1 VPSAA
6 DSKIAAGF
14 GVTVNHMTS
23 PLAAKL
29 MAAKLTTHFRAASQ
43 KRSVTVSQG
52 EQALLGVLLAVA
64 VTLFVMQ
71 GFCVSGECMQP
82 HLYTGERVLA
92 NKLAYQLGAPKRGEI
107 VIFNYPKDPK
117 QIYVKRVIGLPGET
131 VAIQNG
137 SVSINGKRLPEPYKT
152 FAAHGDMAP
161 RRVPSGQYFVMG
173 DNRDVSD
180 DSRYW
185 GDLPR
190 YDIIGEAVACYWPPS
205 RCQVLR

>member
-1 VPSAA
+1 MKRRQRRHSAVGRLLA
-6 DSKIAAGF
+6 RRGS
-14 GVTVNHMTS
+14 MTAW
-23 PLAAKL
+23 AAKL
-29 MAAKLTTHFRAASQ
+29 SVHFRAGAR
-43 KRSVTVSQG
+43 RSLAVTQG

-71 GFCVSGECMQP
+71 GFCVSGACMQP

-92 NKLAYQLGAPKRGEI
+92 NKLAYHLGKPRRGEI
-107 VIFNYPKDPK
+107 VIFDYPKDPT

-131 VAIQNG
+131 VAIRNG
-137 SVSINGKRLPEPYKT
+137 SVSINGKSLAEPYKMYE
-152 FAAHGDMAP
+152 AHGDMAP
-161 RRVPSGQYFVMG
+161 RTVPSGEYFVMG

-190 YDIIGEAVACYWPPS
+190 YDIIGQAVACYWPPS

>member
-1 VPSAA
+1 
-6 DSKIAAGF
+6 
-14 GVTVNHMTS
+14 MTTLS
-23 PLAAKL
+23 AAKL
-29 MAAKLTTHFRAASQ
+29 RIHFRAAAQ
-43 KRSVTVSQG
+43 RRSAAVTQA
-52 EQALLGVLLAVA
+52 EQVILGVLLAVT

-92 NKLAYQLGAPKRGEI
+92 NKLAYHLGDPKRGEI
-107 VIFNYPKDPK
+107 VIFDYPKDPR
-117 QIYVKRVIGLPGET
+117 QIYVKRIIGLPGET

-137 SVSINGKRLPEPYKT
+137 FVSINGKRLPEPYKA

-161 RRVPSGQYFVMG
+161 RAIPSGQYFVMG

-205 RCQVLR
+205 RCQVLK

>member
-1 VPSAA
+1 MTPLSALPSA
-6 DSKIAAGF
+6 
-14 GVTVNHMTS
+14 TRLMTLRFWK
-23 PLAAKL
+23 PRRQ
-29 MAAKLTTHFRAASQ
+29 RAASI
-43 KRSVTVSQG
+43 SQC
-52 EQALLGVLLAVA
+52 EQALLGFLLAVA
-64 VTLFVMQ
+64 TILFVMQ

-92 NKLAYQLGAPKRGEI
+92 NKLAYHLASPKRGDI
-107 VIFNYPKDPK
+107 VIFDYPKDTR

-131 VAIQNG
+131 VAIRDG
-137 SVSINGKRLPEPYKT
+137 AVSINGLPLPEPYKT
-152 FAAHGDMAP
+152 FAAHGDMAAQA
-161 RRVPSGQYFVMG
+161 VPPDQYFVMG

-190 YDIIGEAVACYWPPS
+190 HDIIGRAVACYWPPS

>member
-1 VPSAA
+1 MS
-6 DSKIAAGF
+6 
-14 GVTVNHMTS
+14 MTTLRAS
-23 PLAAKL
+23 
-29 MAAKLTTHFRAASQ
+29 LTAHFRTASK
-43 KRSVTVSQG
+43 KRSTTVSQG

-71 GFCVSGECMQP
+71 GFCVSGACMQP

-92 NKLAYQLGAPKRGEI
+92 NKLAYQLGEPKRGEI
-107 VIFNYPKDPK
+107 VIFHYPKDTR

-131 VAIQNG
+131 IAIRG
-137 SVSINGKRLPEPYKT
+137 GAVLINGKPLPEPYKA

-161 RRVPSGQYFVMG
+161 QVVERGTYFMMG

-190 YDIIGEAVACYWPPS
+190 SDIIGEAVACYWPPA
-205 RCQVLR
+205 RCQVLE